1 MTIGFVIPLIEKAA
15 ELDASTR
22 DEIGF
27 VFIAFTITSTLA
39 GGVLALIQVLAL
51 IMNIYKYLREK
62 CRRRWQVKPLILDE
76 LYPDTPNAQELNTK
90 KQLN

>member
-1 MTIGFVIPLIEKAA
+1 MTIGLVILLIEKAA

-22 DEIGF
+22 DDEIGF

-39 GGVLALIQVLAL
+39 GGVLLIQVLAL

-62 CRRRWQVKPLILDE
+62 CRRR
-76 LYPDTPNAQELNTK
+76 
-90 KQLN
+90 